1 MGASCTFALLIILL
15 IYAGYKVSV
24 LEGRKKVD
32 ILQAVNKNS
41 YDVNYIFGGEQGLN
55 VAIAVFDL
63 YDHTDQLMKLTV
75 KKTFQSKLAK
85 PMTKEI
91 CNSKP

>member
-63 YDHTDQLMKLTV
+63 YDPTSFGPIDETYGRLSFSINARYINDKGVL
-75 KKTFQSKLAK
+75 
-85 PMTKEI
+85 
-91 CNSKP
+91 